1 MQMNNKGIEYW
12 FTVYLQWFDYVVGV
26 IGPDIVFVVSLG
38 AVAIGVQLNCH
49 GSRRS
54 KAWCTSAGLTLTGTV
69 AIGQGIAL
77 AIFVAAGG
85 NLRPWFWLTA
95 WLVLV
100 AWAAFAAQIVQ
111 HVQLLRR
118 MRTLNL

>member
-1 MQMNNKGIEYW
+1 MNNKGIEYW
-12 FTVYLQWFDYVVGV
+12 FTVYLQWFDYVVGAV
-26 IGPDIVFVVSLG
+26 GPDVVFVVSLG

-49 GSRRS
+49 GMKRS
-54 KAWCTSAGLTLTGTV
+54 KTWCTSTGLTLTGAV

-77 AIFVAAGG
+77 ANFVAVGG
-85 NLRPWFWLTA
+85 SLRPWFWLTA

-118 MRTLNL
+118 MRTLNI